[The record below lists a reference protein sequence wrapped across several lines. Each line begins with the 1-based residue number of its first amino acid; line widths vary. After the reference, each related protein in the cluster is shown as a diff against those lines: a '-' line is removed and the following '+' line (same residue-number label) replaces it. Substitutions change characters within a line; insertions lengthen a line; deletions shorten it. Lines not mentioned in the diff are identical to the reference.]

1 MYHNSINEFFNE
13 VERESIEWDS
23 LEEEKS
29 SRMVDEIVEKVVD
42 EYGNDVLDN
51 TARSLFIR
59 NQVKE
64 TTLKTVNV
72 LIRHIKAGKFEPKAY
87 EMRVTHGRIDRVDT
101 YQKGNEIYVKVI
113 DYKSGNTTFSVKDT
127 FLGMQMQ
134 LMVYLKDAMDVVKK
148 ENPDKSVLPAAGLY
162 FHVADPY
169 IERPDYEELKR
180 KYKKNNPETK
190 LTDDEII
197 SLSLE
202 KLRDKEYKMTGLVNM
217 DYDVINAIDENLEN
231 PSCKSDIISVET
243 KKDGNLSSKSMVI
256 DSKNYN
262 KFIQHVSNMAEN
274 MKDEILDGNI
284 DVNPIENECQRC
296 SFSGI
301 CRFDRRLGDRFRE
314 TENIDLKY
322 VIAELNRD
330 EVEENE

>member
-1 MYHNSINEFFNE
+1 MKLKG
-13 VERESIEWDS
+13 ESIEWDS

-217 DYDVINAIDENLEN
+217 VMML
-231 PSCKSDIISVET
+231 
-243 KKDGNLSSKSMVI
+243 LM
-256 DSKNYN
+256 
-262 KFIQHVSNMAEN
+262 Q
-274 MKDEILDGNI
+274 
-284 DVNPIENECQRC
+284 
-296 SFSGI
+296 
-301 CRFDRRLGDRFRE
+301 
-314 TENIDLKY
+314 
-322 VIAELNRD
+322 
-330 EVEENE
+330 